1 MSNEERKQ
9 PNDNVQALASAL
21 RDLRQQ
27 LIPRVQAFERTLRE
41 LVVAAKPYLIN
52 LVENVKALPARTANV
67 QRILARRGWFI
78 PPKVPAM
85 AFLKLVE
92 EHSAN
97 GRMKELDEL
106 MTKYI
111 DSQLSEIEE
120 DLIARYPNRAALF
133 VEAFKAYRIEMYAS
147 SITVLLSQADGICID
162 SLGQK
167 FFSME
172 TVAGVKQPKTKK
184 VIEAYGAG
192 ALQEMML
199 EPLFSGTGMGAGEKE
214 QASYADSPNRHTVM
228 HGIDTTYPSKI
239 NSAKVI
245 SLVAYLGSTAQRTIK
260 EMKLGS
266 ENDTGDAN

>member
-9 PNDNVQALASAL
+9 LNDDVKALGSVL
-21 RDLRQQ
+21 RDLGQQ
-27 LIPRVQAFERTLRE
+27 FIPRVQAFERTLRE
-41 LVVAAKPYLIN
+41 LMVVAKPYLIN

-78 PPKVPAM
+78 PPKAPAM

-111 DSQLSEIEE
+111 ESQLSEIEK

-133 VEAFKAYRIEMYAS
+133 VEAFKAQRLEMYAS

-184 VIEAYGAG
+184 VIEAYGAA

-199 EPLFSGTGMGAGEKE
+199 EPLLSGSGMGASEKE
-214 QASYADSPNRHTVM
+214 QASYSDSPNRHTVM
-228 HGIDTTYPSKI
+228 HGIDTTYPSKM

-266 ENDTGDAN
+266 KNDTEDAN